1 MSAETSLWLNTNT
14 LIGMTAN
21 RGTAWHYRKEDQGE
35 ESNHYEGAIP
45 VGDVERRLFH
55 WDAVKVPVLAE
66 FPADIETMTGFSTD
80 GLPVRQQEIPGLV
93 AIARSD
99 NDHVFKIFTDG
110 YEIHQ
115 YREWLLNTVST
126 ILGDTLVIT
135 SAGLLKQG
143 GQAWVEVSVP
153 ETLHDAETGFAFR
166 PNLLAAT
173 SLDGSLSTTYTRT
186 VTATVCD
193 NTMAAALLEGRDQR
207 VKIKHSRY
215 SGLRIDEARESL
227 SLIEQTADAFTDALH
242 ELTRTTVTDKQWF
255 SFVDQWQKD
264 QRNGKE
270 IPEKGRGKAIAERE
284 RDELNRMYFN
294 DVRANTWKGTAFGV
308 VQAVNTWAHHEAT
321 VKGATRSER
330 NAEGAITGKFDALDR
345 AALATLDKILANA

>member
-1 MSAETSLWLNTNT
+1 MSAETSIWLNTNT

-21 RGTAWHYRKEDQGE
+21 RGNAWHYRAEDQGE

-55 WDAVKVPVLAE
+55 WDAVKVPVLAQ
-66 FPADIETMTGFSTD
+66 FPADFETMTSLDAD
-80 GLPVRQQEIPGLV
+80 GNPVRIDEVPGMV
-93 AIARSD
+93 AIAR
-99 NDHVFKIFTDG
+99 NDTNHVFKIFTDG

-126 ILGDTLVIT
+126 ILGDTLKIT

-207 VKIKHSRY
+207 VKIRHSRY

-242 ELTRTTVTDKQWF
+242 ELTRTTVTDRQWF
-255 SFVDQWQKD
+255 AFLDEW
-264 QRNGKE
+264 KE

-284 RDELNRMYFN
+284 RDELTAMYRN
-294 DVRANTWKGTAFGV
+294 DNRANTWNGTAFGV
-308 VQAVNTWAHHEAT
+308 VQAVNTWAHHKAT
-321 VKGATRSER
+321 VKGASRADR
-330 NAEGAITGKFDALDR
+330 NAEGAITGKFEQLDTKV
-345 AALATLDKILANA
+345 LATLDKILANA